1 MHDRKPGYLGLGS
14 AASVSLATARS
25 LAGDARREL
34 DLGQDPIEAKR
45 TAEKEAAAD
54 KARSMTFEQCAE
66 PWSGTY
72 RGWLDVHFAF
82 IEEYRLSIPSRCG
95 RRLI

>member
-25 LAGDARREL
+25 LASDARRQL
-34 DLGQDPIEAKR
+34 DLGQDAKR
-45 TAEKEAAAD
+45 LAEREAAAD
-54 KARSMTFEQCAE
+54 KARSMTFEECAE
-66 PWSGTY
+66 PWSGIY

-82 IEEYRLSIPSRCG
+82 TEEYRLSIPSRCG
-95 RRLI
+95 QRLI

>member
-1 MHDRKPGYLGLGS
+1 MHDHKPGYLGLGS

-25 LAGDARREL
+25 LASDARREL

-54 KARSMTFEQCAE
+54 KARSMTFEECAE
-66 PWSGTY
+66 AYMAAPPG
-72 RGWLDVHFAF
+72 RDVLGSHGLGYT
-82 IEEYRLSIPSRCG
+82 EDG
-95 RRLI
+95 